1 VTARSLLIA
10 AGVLAVFVLGALWG
24 QYGWMP
30 PAQAQNDTPPTPPTL
45 AELAG
50 VPKATN
56 NPAVA
61 VTPQAYVTDNEE
73 DPFNPDRIRRTRTKV
88 QTVVVLYAD
97 GTVKTERV
105 PGG

>member
-1 VTARSLLIA
+1 MTARSVLIA

-30 PAQAQNDTPPTPPTL
+30 SAQAQNDTPPAPPTL
-45 AELAG
+45 TELAG
-50 VPKATN
+50 VSKPTN

-61 VTPQAYVTDNEE
+61 VTPQSYITDNEE